1 MRISGFSTTR
11 PNMPTTR
18 TYGDFMKFLGE
29 FMTHNNKKI
38 APRIN
43 FVNCWKPP
51 KDLWVISSQAH
62 VGKVQRLTHYRQ

>member
-29 FMTHNNKKI
+29 FMTHNK
-38 APRIN
+38 
-43 FVNCWKPP
+43 
-51 KDLWVISSQAH
+51 
-62 VGKVQRLTHYRQ
+62 QRLRPE

>member
-43 FVNCWKPP
+43 FVNCWKPS
-51 KDLWVISSQAH
+51 VIL
-62 VGKVQRLTHYRQ
+62 G

>member
-18 TYGDFMKFLGE
+18 TYEDFMKFLGE

-43 FVNCWKPP
+43 FVNCWKPS
-51 KDLWVISSQAH
+51 KILGNQQLSCVEI
-62 VGKVQRLTHYRQ
+62 YRKFND